1 MLFMVTVIQNAMT
14 VRQFVGLTSEKYLPD
29 IYFIAIFFAN
39 VFIRLN
45 FFLTQIRGE
54 KIVF

>member
-1 MLFMVTVIQNAMT
+1 VIY
-14 VRQFVGLTSEKYLPD
+14 VF
-29 IYFIAIFFAN
+29 AIFFAN